1 MNNGGREMDLQRRSK
16 AGVGLLIVLSFVAAC
31 QAKETDTPAGPA
43 GLPNP
48 ASVYC
53 TGLGYRE
60 ETRTNDAG
68 EYGICIFPDGTE
80 CDSWDFL
87 AGRCGQEHSY
97 CAQQGGTLEE
107 GEGNIG
113 VCRFDDG
120 SSFDEYS
127 FFRGE

>member
-1 MNNGGREMDLQRRSK
+1 MKLNTSSIL
-16 AGVGLLIVLSFVAAC
+16 AVGLIGVLLGAIGC
-31 QAKETDTPAGPA
+31 QAEATDTPAGPP
-43 GLPNP
+43 GLANP

-68 EYGICIFPDGTE
+68 EYGVCIFPDGSE

-87 AGRCGQEHSY
+87 AGRCGQGQSY

-107 GEGNIG
+107 GAGNIG

-120 SSFDEYS
+120 SSCDEYELFS
-127 FFRGE
+127 GDCEPGSQ